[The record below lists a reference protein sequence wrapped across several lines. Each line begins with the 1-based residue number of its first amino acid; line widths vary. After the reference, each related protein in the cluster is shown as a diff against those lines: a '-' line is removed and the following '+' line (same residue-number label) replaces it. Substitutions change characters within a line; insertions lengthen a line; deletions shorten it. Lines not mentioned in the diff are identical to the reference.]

1 MAGKR
6 KEPPAYEDPG
16 RARRCT
22 RHYADIV
29 LIDSLRDS
37 KDGCVRV
44 RLKDG
49 H

>member
-1 MAGKR
+1 MSGKR
-6 KEPPAYEDPG
+6 KEPPAYEAPG
-16 RARRCT
+16 SARRRT

-29 LIDSLRDS
+29 LGDSLKDS